1 MHTFNVIIYI
11 VLGFVD
17 PELVAIL
24 AIDRRELGL
33 KGVRR
38 SQSALVISRDVV
50 SVLKRASCG
59 FAGLMSVL
67 HLI

>member
-1 MHTFNVIIYI
+1 MHSTRRDHYI
-11 VLGFVD
+11 LLGLVA

-33 KGVRR
+33 NGVRR

-50 SVLKRASCG
+50 SVLKRAS
-59 FAGLMSVL
+59 
-67 HLI
+67 